1 MPGIAVKTGEAY
13 LTKAIKNCDL
23 RYNNYLG
30 GCVFLQINFDME
42 TVIKVNPSELN
53 ASLLDKIKNFIGNKK
68 NIDVTI
74 SLKEYDPDY
83 VDALDRSIA
92 QAESGE
98 VVSMTMEEFVA
109 YMPIKKQ

>member
-1 MPGIAVKTGEAY
+1 MSGW
-13 LTKAIKNCDL
+13 
-23 RYNNYLG
+23 
-30 GCVFLQINFDME
+30 VFLQINFDME

-83 VDALDRSIA
+83 VDALDRSIG